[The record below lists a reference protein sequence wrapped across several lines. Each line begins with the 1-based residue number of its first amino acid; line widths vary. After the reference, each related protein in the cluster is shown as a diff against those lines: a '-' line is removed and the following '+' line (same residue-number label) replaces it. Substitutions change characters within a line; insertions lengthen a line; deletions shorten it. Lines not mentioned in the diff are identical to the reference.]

1 MMPAHNGV
9 KVFTPML
16 LFFNKFYKR
25 KLFYVVIGGW
35 LPKLLENKKVL
46 ANQLKRFDCIFVET
60 NSMKV
65 KLEQVGFNNI
75 EVVPNCKELTILDD
89 CSKDLWSSP
98 FRFCVFSRVN
108 RKKGIEDAVNVVRK
122 LNEEANSHIATLD
135 IYGNIDKGEEEWF
148 ASLQKSFDSSISYR
162 GVVNFKESVDILKQY
177 YALLFSTRYYTEGVP
192 GTIIDAYAAGVP
204 VISSKWESFSDVIED
219 GVTGFGYEFGNFED
233 LKVKIKQAIEQQS
246 VWMGL
251 KNNCL
256 KRAND
261 FTPKEAMKIL
271 FEKLEV

>member
-1 MMPAHNGV
+1 MKKFLMLFTVMMLCISMCSCGKSENAANSGETAV
-9 KVFTPML
+9 AENAVETTETPMQTEPPVQ
-16 LFFNKFYKR
+16 KD
-25 KLFYVVIGGW
+25 W
-35 LPKLLENKKVL
+35 
-46 ANQLKRFDCIFVET
+46 
-60 NSMKV
+60 
-65 KLEQVGFNNI
+65 
-75 EVVPNCKELTILDD
+75 ILDYYVD
-89 CSKDLWSSP
+89 DFNEPTSDWFVWLESGANGT
-98 FRFCVFSRVN
+98 FSNSAVTDARL
-108 RKKGIEDAVNVVRK
+108 AVNLLV
-122 LNEEANSHIATLD
+122 D
-135 IYGNIDKGEEEWF
+135 
-148 ASLQKSFDSSISYR
+148 
-162 GVVNFKESVDILKQY
+162 KESVDILKQY